1 LEAAGVEARDGKVP
15 FYFNTVQE
23 NEEVLNNLC
32 KKYVKPL
39 LKTKGKV
46 I

>member
-1 LEAAGVEARDGKVP
+1 VLATEGKVP

-23 NEEVLNNLC
+23 NEKLFKNLC
-32 KKYVKPL
+32 KKQVKPL
-39 LKTKGKV
+39 LKTKGKE